1 MSELPILAQ
10 SISTK
15 ISDLRRLAQEVGV
28 DVKGL
33 APQAI
38 YEKLVDA
45 LSDQA
50 GVQKAI
56 DSCSVPARAL
66 LLDIAWHA
74 LGVLPGRTIDGP
86 SGRNPRGPELRK
98 LCEELRAKG
107 LLHSLGHRDYW
118 AEHPGYN
125 MADETARWAAP
136 LLAVG
141 QATAEQRPFF
151 VRPQDP
157 PEATSLEGE
166 WLADLV
172 RIVGELGRKAAGIT
186 QSGTIYRRDAERLRR
201 LLTPRRPEQVS
212 EAWRRLFELL
222 PDSSRFGPWVGEAEV
237 DVGLLLWL
245 GFGLGL
251 IEVRDGEIKPDRD
264 WRKRLRRRKP
274 GEIWRRAVRAT
285 WELHSGSLAAGYWQ
299 VFLGPE
305 AWLLPGRLIGTVMSS
320 PWGLFERREPFEAA
334 SLLRCLAQLGALEA
348 ASWDG
353 EAAVR
358 MPERTAAA
366 LQGGQSPEPDL
377 AGQWTI
383 LASGDI
389 LVPPDLPPSAL
400 AWLETVAK
408 PAKVDVVCTYQIS
421 PETLHHAVEAGVKPD
436 EILVELEA
444 GSRTGLPQAARFRIE
459 EWLGRVG
466 RYRFVEA
473 ALLVCRTPEDAQLA
487 LSVKAVRQEVIEV
500 LGETCLVI
508 PALNEAKVRSALEH
522 AGLAALQGVFS
533 PSGLLREDALKER
546 RKAMRILRSLDWGQ
560 GTVIAAL

>member
-1 MSELPILAQ
+1 MSELPVLEQ

-15 ISDLRRLAQEVGV
+15 VSELRRLAQEVGV
-28 DVKGL
+28 DVRGL
-33 APQAI
+33 APQAM
-38 YEKLVDA
+38 YEKVVDA
-45 LSDQA
+45 LSGRA

-56 DSCSVPARAL
+56 DSCSAPARAL
-66 LLDIAWHA
+66 LLDIAWHGA
-74 LGVLPGRTIDGP
+74 GVLSGSTIDGP
-86 SGRNPRGPELRK
+86 AGRNPRGPEIRK
-98 LCEELRAKG
+98 YCEELRAKG
-107 LLHSLGHRDYW
+107 LLHSLGYLDYW
-118 AEHPGYN
+118 ATHPGYN

-151 VRPQDP
+151 VVPQDQ

-186 QSGTIYRRDAERLRR
+186 QGGSIYRRDAERLRR

-222 PDSSRFGPWVGEAEV
+222 PDASRFGPWAGEAEV

-251 IEVRDGEIKPDRD
+251 LEVRDGEIKPDRD
-264 WRKRLRRRKP
+264 WRKRLGRKKT
-274 GEIWRRAVRAT
+274 GEIWRRAVRAV
-285 WELHSGSLAAGYWQ
+285 WELHSRSLRAGYWQ

-305 AWLLPGRLIGTVMSS
+305 AWLWPGRLIGSVRSGS
-320 PWGLFERREPFEAA
+320 WGLFELREPFEAA
-334 SLLRCLAQLGALEA
+334 SLLRCFAQLGALEA
-348 ASWDG
+348 TMQDG
-353 EAAVR
+353 EPAVR

-366 LQGGQSPEPDL
+366 LQGLQPPEPEL
-377 AGQWTI
+377 SGQWTI

-408 PAKVDVVCTYQIS
+408 PVKVDVVCTYQVS

-436 EILVELEA
+436 EILAALEG
-444 GSRTGLPQAARFRIE
+444 GSRTGLPQAARFRID
-459 EWLGRVG
+459 EWQGRVG

-473 ALLVCRTPEDAQLA
+473 ALLVCRTPEDAQTALA
-487 LSVKAVRQEVIEV
+487 VKAVRQEVIEV

-508 PALNEAKVRSALEH
+508 PALHEGKVRSALEH
-522 AGLAALQGVFS
+522 AGFAALQDVFS
-533 PSGLLREDALKER
+533 PSGLLREDALKEQ
-546 RKAMRILRSLDWGQ
+546 RKATRMLKSLDWGQ
-560 GTVIAAL
+560 GSVIDAL